1 MKISEMNGQIYGECK
16 KCGSLELYDLMLLT
30 NELCRECDFEFE
42 EGGNK

>member
-1 MKISEMNGQIYGECK
+1 MKISELNGQLYGECK

-30 NELCRECDFEFE
+30 